1 MRRDFVEKSDIM
13 ANVTK
18 LTPMQKERN
27 DRLLIAAKNGD
38 INSVKV
44 LIERGAD
51 VDARNWL
58 GRTALHEAVLYKHIE
73 IAKMLIENGAD
84 VDAKDKWERTALHAA
99 AKEGTIEIAKIL
111 IEKGADVDAKDID
124 GWTAQEIAMK
134 NGHYQ
139 IVELIKNAKKI
150 VVENKDSEKEVRI
163 AKRSD
168 IDILN
173 MDMDELV
180 RRADESAKRLCRKE

>member
-73 IAKMLIENGAD
+73 IAKMLIE
-84 VDAKDKWERTALHAA
+84 
-99 AKEGTIEIAKIL
+99 
-111 IEKGADVDAKDID
+111 KGADVDAKDID

-150 VVENKDSEKEVRI
+150 VVENKDSEKEVRVTI
-163 AKRSD
+163 KD

-180 RRADESAKRLCRKE
+180 RRADESAQRLCRKE